1 MLQKNLLNFLF
12 FWAFL
17 LFKQVRLFALPAVR
31 LHSSALLQN
40 AFGGATILNAEFH
53 FCTKLTLIIKKV
65 LFSVFR
71 LTTSSKRYILFKHKK
86 TLYLAYFLYKI
97 ATFNTMIIFL
107 LSRG

>member
-12 FWAFL
+12 SWAFL
-17 LFKQVRLFALPAVR
+17 LFKQVRLSALPAVR

-86 TLYLAYFLYKI
+86 
-97 ATFNTMIIFL
+97 NTISSVFFI
-107 LSRG
+107 